1 MTNKYKLT
9 ICFDGKQACHAKLA
23 TKRAANFVKSVLIT
37 VGISLRFR
45 YSMC

>member
-9 ICFDGKQACHAKLA
+9 ICFDGKQACHAKLVA

-45 YSMC
+45 